1 MQPDWIDQTM
11 FADAV
16 AKASAKNPSG
26 RFSEVRFE
34 PFSEGSCVQTMHVG
48 PFDDEAAVLAE
59 MHDEFIP
66 HHDLRQSGKHHEIYF
81 SDPRKGDPTKRRTLL
96 RQPVVRIS

>member
-1 MQPDWIDQTM
+1 M

-26 RFSEVRFE
+26 RFSEVHFE
-34 PFSEGSCVQTMHVG
+34 PFSEGLCVQTIHVG

-66 HHDLRQSGKHHEIYF
+66 ESGLQLSGKHHEIYF
-81 SDPRKGDPTKRRTLL
+81 SDPRKGDPSKRRTLL
-96 RQPVVRIS
+96 RQPVARIN